1 MIQFALF
8 IIFTLAYRVLSSIVI
23 VHEKSFFFRNIS
35 KTADTILIKKIGRSH
50 GISVYKKALISEHRK
65 NYIFRDINY
74 FVKMSVSLLV
84 CALPNFCRGASSK
97 TSVNIKTKF
106 NM

>member
-1 MIQFALF
+1 M
-8 IIFTLAYRVLSSIVI
+8 
-23 VHEKSFFFRNIS
+23 HEKSGFFASFFQNIS
-35 KTADTILIKKIGRSH
+35 KTAETILIKKIGQNH

-65 NYIFRDINY
+65 NYIFRDNNC

-84 CALPNFCRGASSK
+84 SQLVGTLARGSRK

-106 NM
+106 HT